1 MQSFFLAGLFKERRT
16 PTTPDRRRIGARRI
30 ARGGKRGGASATAE
44 EREPRSEGKRR
55 RCADNGKRGRRTS
68 SGATEKGAPFF
79 ASEPV
84 GGALAHSD
92 ECERR
97 EGRKAREIARRLGKG
112 AQAGREER
120 SPLANEERPNDSTDT
135 N

>member
-1 MQSFFLAGLFKERRT
+1 M
-16 PTTPDRRRIGARRI
+16 
-30 ARGGKRGGASATAE
+30 
-44 EREPRSEGKRR
+44 RSEG
-55 RCADNGKRGRRTS
+55 RRTN

-79 ASEPV
+79 VSEPV

-97 EGRKAREIARRLGKG
+97 EGRKAREIARRWGKG

-135 N
+135 NYVRTRTADIERQPDGLTRFGSAVLGESPTKAGKAEPTMKKHPTHAIERLSE

>member
-1 MQSFFLAGLFKERRT
+1 MAGRAR
-16 PTTPDRRRIGARRI
+16 PQRSANPGARE
-30 ARGGKRGGASATAE
+30 SAGYAPTM
-44 EREPRSEGKRR
+44 RSE
-55 RCADNGKRGRRTS
+55 GRRTS

-79 ASEPV
+79 VSEPV

-97 EGRKAREIARRLGKG
+97 EGRKAMEIARRWGKG
-112 AQAGREER
+112 AQAGRDER